1 MSEMSEMIIK
11 KRGRPIKS
19 PDGIPNSKPIDKDYF
34 NKYYHSNLAIK
45 VPCVNCCEMISKS
58 KMNQHLKSN
67 KCININTSSKI
78 KCIICSKYIAET
90 RQQQHEKSQYC
101 KSFLK

>member
-1 MSEMSEMIIK
+1 METKIT

-19 PDGIPNSKPIDKDYF
+19 PDGIPNSKPIDKEYF
-34 NKYYHSNLAIK
+34 NKYYQKNLALKIS
-45 VPCVNCCEMISKS
+45 CDHCGELISKC

-67 KCININTSSKI
+67 KCMNIDISSKI
-78 KCIICSKYIAET
+78 KCLICSKYIVET